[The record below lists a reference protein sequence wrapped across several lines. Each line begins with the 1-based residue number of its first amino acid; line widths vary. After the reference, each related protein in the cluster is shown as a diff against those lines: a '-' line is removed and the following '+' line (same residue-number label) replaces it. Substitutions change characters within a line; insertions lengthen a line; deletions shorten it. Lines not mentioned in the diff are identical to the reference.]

1 MDERTGTVGPGTARR
16 WSRSWHKEQRS
27 GRYEGSGVI
36 GMAERYW
43 KELRPSRAGRF
54 RLDAS
59 IRPAREETERDL
71 RRPRPHARPKL
82 RTTSR

>member
-1 MDERTGTVGPGTARR
+1 MDKLTGTVGPGTARR

-27 GRYEGSGVI
+27 GRYGGSVV

-43 KELRPSRAGRF
+43 KELRPSQAGRF

-59 IRPAREETERDL
+59 IRPTREQAERDL

>member
-1 MDERTGTVGPGTARR
+1 MDTLTGTVGPETAGR
-16 WSRSWHKEQRS
+16 WFRSRLNGQRS
-27 GRYEGSGVI
+27 GRFEGSGVE
-36 GMAERYW
+36 MAERYW
-43 KELRPSRAGRF
+43 KELRPSQAGRF

-59 IRPAREETERDL
+59 IRPAREETGRDL